1 MSQTLTGFDCSH
13 FQTVDWSTVQADF
26 VFAKASQG
34 TTFIDPTYAANKEGA
49 RAKGIPFGSYH
60 YYAGGDPVAEA
71 DFFLQT
77 VGDILPGEMLAL
89 DFEITI
95 SNPVEM
101 ASDFINEIKNKVGF
115 YPLFYSYSSLVT
127 GNSWGDVMNCGLWI
141 ADPDTPPRIGAW
153 SFYAFH
159 QYTTIPSY
167 PGVTGSLDMDYFN
180 GDKTQLKAYG
190 KPATQAPVEAP
201 TPSEPINVPP
211 TVENVTTGQITAQNP
226 TPQVETQTTIPTTI
240 QPSTDE
246 VQNQIIQQITDNLP
260 QSFWSKLVAIIKS
273 IFSKI

>member
-1 MSQTLTGFDCSH
+1 
-13 FQTVDWSTVQADF
+13 
-26 VFAKASQG
+26 
-34 TTFIDPTYAANKEGA
+34 
-49 RAKGIPFGSYH
+49 
-60 YYAGGDPVAEA
+60 
-71 DFFLQT
+71 
-77 VGDILPGEMLAL
+77 
-89 DFEITI
+89 
-95 SNPVEM
+95 
-101 ASDFINEIKNKVGF
+101 
-115 YPLFYSYSSLVT
+115 
-127 GNSWGDVMNCGLWI
+127 MNCGLWI

-190 KPATQAPVEAP
+190 KPATQTPAEAP

-211 TVENVTTGQITAQNP
+211 TVENVTTGQITAQNDTPTTTLNP
-226 TPQVETQTTIPTTI
+226 TPAPSNSTSSTIPTTT

>member
-190 KPATQAPVEAP
+190 KPAPVEAP